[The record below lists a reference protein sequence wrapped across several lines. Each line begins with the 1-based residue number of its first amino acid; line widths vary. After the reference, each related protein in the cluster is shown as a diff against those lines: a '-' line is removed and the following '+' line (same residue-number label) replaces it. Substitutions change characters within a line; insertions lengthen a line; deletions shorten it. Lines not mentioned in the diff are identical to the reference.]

1 MRSEDGHASLAP
13 RRRELLLRGLGAGA
27 GLLVGGRLIRP
38 GVAIAAGGTV
48 PLSSSGVVGD
58 GRTDDTAAIQAA
70 LNAAGSGTTLLGEA
84 GKVYLITSTLS
95 FPADGVT
102 LDLGGGAIVIGP
114 SRAPGSELQTN
125 DTMFDINGRNGVR
138 ITNGTMLAARSPY
151 SGGGLPYR
159 IHLVGGSGCSIDNL
173 TADCDGSLLVY
184 LAGRQHTIASNTI
197 KNGAISGVATS
208 KVTVQGN
215 RLTDSPS
222 NAISF
227 TGYAGAPVDGTAYLN
242 NVITGYGRVAIEEY
256 SPNGAQYCTNPV
268 FRGNTISAP
277 SASNNNGTGISAI
290 CVGATID
297 NNTITDAIEW
307 AIEATGVGTTV
318 TGNKISWTPNNTAAL
333 SSTAI
338 VINTSLSTNL
348 NQVTVS
354 QNTITGGAIGIQMFG
369 SAFYCPTS
377 INANTITN
385 TTRQAIVL
393 APGASP
399 GLVPS
404 NALIQAVGNV
414 INFTEPPQPST
425 TRYGI
430 VTAST
435 AVLTGNQI
443 KYTRSSYGPGV
454 YDIGYL
460 FSGYLVT
467 MNTNL
472 ADGGGR
478 TDGQVV
484 SGSLGGGG
492 FGWILVSNRFING
505 AVGYTNGLFLPV
517 ALGNTGLN

>member
-1 MRSEDGHASLAP
+1 MVSEDGHASLPP
-13 RRRELLLRGLGAGA
+13 RRRDLLLRGLGAGA
-27 GLLVGGRLIRP
+27 GLLIGGRLIRP
-38 GVAIAAGGTV
+38 GAATAAGATV
-48 PLSSSGVVGD
+48 PLSAYGVVGD
-58 GRTDDTAAIQAA
+58 GSTDDTAAIQAA
-70 LNAAGSGTTLLGEA
+70 LNAAGSGTTLLGES
-84 GKVYLITSTLS
+84 GKVYVITNTLS

-102 LDLGGGAIVIGP
+102 LDLGGGAIVIGT
-114 SRAPGSELQTN
+114 SRAAGSELQTN
-125 DTMFDINGRNGVR
+125 DTMFDINGRSGVR
-138 ITNGTMLAARSPY
+138 ITNGTILKARSPY
-151 SGGGLPYR
+151 GGGGLPYR
-159 IHLVGGSGCSIDNL
+159 IHLVGGSGCRIDHL
-173 TADCDGSLLVY
+173 TADCGGSLFVY
-184 LAGRQHTIASNTI
+184 LSGQQHTIASNSIT
-197 KNGAISGVATS
+197 NGAISGVATS

-215 RLTDSPS
+215 TLAHSPS
-222 NAISF
+222 NAIGF
-227 TGYAGAPVDGTAYLN
+227 TGYAGAPVDGTAYLD
-242 NVITGYGRVAIEEY
+242 NVITGYGRIAIEES
-256 SPNGAQYCTNPV
+256 SPDGARYCTNAV
-268 FRGNTISAP
+268 IKGNTISAP
-277 SASNNNGTGISAI
+277 STTNSNGTGISAI
-290 CVGATID
+290 CVGATIE
-297 NNTITDAIEW
+297 NNTITDAMEW
-307 AIEATGVGTTV
+307 AIEATGVATTI
-318 TGNKISWTPNNTAAL
+318 TGNQISWTPNNPVAL

-377 INANTITN
+377 ISANTITN

-393 APGASP
+393 APAASP

-435 AVLTGNQI
+435 AVLTDNQI
-443 KYTRSSYGPGV
+443 KYTQSSYRPGV